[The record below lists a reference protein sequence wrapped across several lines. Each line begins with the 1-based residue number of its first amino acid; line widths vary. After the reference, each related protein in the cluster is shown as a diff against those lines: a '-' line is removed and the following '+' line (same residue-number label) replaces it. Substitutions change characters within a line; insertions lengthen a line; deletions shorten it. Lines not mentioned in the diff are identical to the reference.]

1 MANGFDRLERFFT
14 KRKVSTVSA
23 NSIEPI
29 ITTDLPATEPQFPS
43 PSFIRPKATRMAA
56 REEVIVKQPG
66 SIRSPSVVDAYSPQ
80 RTGSIQ
86 AAQSPTY
93 SSESY
98 RLQYSPIRTSSLR
111 HLQGQCPRDGLGD
124 FHFPRPPTVNG
135 DISPVSS
142 THHQMSV
149 FELSGQRS
157 PRSHSPQKARIGP
170 DRLDTPP
177 VSDLDDDDLSCPRY
191 FRNKKLPDLP
201 HGGLPTPG
209 PSPELSPVRDS
220 QLRETRP
227 IRVLNK
233 DIYRDIHR
241 QLHQSFEEPALRRTL
256 SQSSL
261 SLTTSTGSLSSSTL
275 REPDV
280 VDFLNLSDDDI
291 AESSPESPVMSS
303 ESYDSPAA
311 SMMATNMSS
320 QQHESLLTLTPPYA
334 SRPATAAAFEA
345 ARIAS
350 RYNFDLVYVVNLWP
364 DISGL
369 PTSGPEETN
378 GFFDSNCSTKPP
390 RGMTGRLLAAYGL
403 HNVKSPF
410 QIHADVHGK
419 ILRAGGWIEYR
430 NQEARSDEFARGY
443 ACAFY
448 TGQYSRSG
456 SIGSTTASSST
467 RMKQNDRGIVFAA
480 YKKPRPDGG
489 MVGVDSDKPDL
500 AAVYRE
506 AEALVEMLIDI
517 HVASRLRQP
526 LSPSEDTEETGP
538 MPLHP
543 PN

>member
-14 KRKVSTVSA
+14 KRKVSNVSA
-23 NSIEPI
+23 DSIEPV
-29 ITTDLPATEPQFPS
+29 ITTDPSTTEPQFPS

-86 AAQSPTY
+86 TQSPTY

-111 HLQGQCPRDGLGD
+111 HLQGQCLRDGFGD

-135 DISPVSS
+135 EISPVSS
-142 THHQMSV
+142 THHQMSL

-157 PRSHSPQKARIGP
+157 PRSHSPQKAKIGP

-177 VSDLDDDDLSCPRY
+177 VSDLEDDDLSCPRY
-191 FRNKKLPDLP
+191 FRNKRLPELP
-201 HGGLPTPG
+201 HGALPTPG

-220 QLRETRP
+220 QIRESRP
-227 IRVLNK
+227 IRILNK

-241 QLHQSFEEPALRRTL
+241 QLHQSFEQPALRRTL

-261 SLTTSTGSLSSSTL
+261 LLTTSRGSLSRSTL

-291 AESSPESPVMSS
+291 AEISPDSPVLSS
-303 ESYDSPAA
+303 ESDDSPTDSTVAA
-311 SMMATNMSS
+311 ATSS
-320 QQHESLLTLTPPYA
+320 RQHELLLTLTPPYA

-364 DISGL
+364 DISGP
-369 PTSGPEETN
+369 PTSGPEAS
-378 GFFDSNCSTKPP
+378 FDSNFSAKPSK
-390 RGMTGRLLAAYGL
+390 GMTGRLLAAYGL

-410 QIHADVHGK
+410 QIHSDVHGK

-456 SIGSTTASSST
+456 SIGSSTSSSST
-467 RMKQNDRGIVFAA
+467 RMRQNDRGIVFAA
-480 YKKPRPDGG
+480 YKKPRSDGG
-489 MVGVDSDKPDL
+489 MVGVDSNKPDL
-500 AAVYRE
+500 ADVYRD

-526 LSPSEDTEETGP
+526 LSPSDDTEETGP

-543 PN
+543 PNRQ